1 MKVLGIRNYS
11 DGFRYCILEGN
22 CDNIQCINLNG
33 ENRIL
38 IPKRYEDNQLLI
50 WYQDEID
57 RILDMNSDIGRVA
70 IKHNENTRADSYS
83 TLKRVM
89 FMDCIATLEVTRKN
103 IPVSSYVYN
112 QICVNSKNVLE
123 KAESLV
129 GKSLKYWDS
138 KFADA
143 IMAANKEIENGI

>member
-1 MKVLGIRNYS
+1 MKILGIRNYG

-22 CDNIQCINLNG
+22 RDNVQCINLNG

-38 IPKRYEDNQLLI
+38 VPKGCEDNQLLI

-57 RILDMNSDIGRVA
+57 RILDMNSDIERVA

-89 FMDCIATLEVTRKN
+89 FMDCIATLEVTRKS
-103 IPVSSYVYN
+103 IPVNSYVYN
-112 QICVNSKNVLE
+112 QIYVNSKNVLE

-143 IMAANKEIENGI
+143 IMVANKEIENGI

>member
-1 MKVLGIRNYS
+1 MKILGIRNYS
-11 DGFRYCILEGN
+11 DGLRYCILEKDANGTV
-22 CDNIQCINLNG
+22 CLNLNS

-38 IPKRYEDNQLLI
+38 IPKGYDDNQLLV

-57 RILDMNSDIGRVA
+57 RILDMNSDIERVA
-70 IKHNENTRADSYS
+70 IKHNENTRSDSYS

-89 FMDCIATLEVTRKN
+89 FMDCIATLEVTRKS
-103 IPVSSYVYN
+103 IPVNSYVYN

-143 IMAANKEIENGI
+143 IMVANKEIENGI

>member
-11 DGFRYCILEGN
+11 DGCRYCILEVN
-22 CDNIQCINLNG
+22 SNNIQCTNLNS

-38 IPKRYEDNQLLI
+38 VPKGYEDNQLVI

-57 RILDMNSDIGRVA
+57 RILDTNSDITRVA

-89 FMDCIATLEVTRKN
+89 FMDCIATLEATKKN
-103 IPVSSYVYN
+103 IPVNSYIYN

-129 GKSLKYWDS
+129 GRSSKCWDS

-143 IMAANKEIENGI
+143 IMVAYKEIEYGI